1 MVKRPKMAGSA
12 LKWPPKLSKRPKRVQ
27 SGLKWGKIVGN
38 GEIRA
43 KVVYW
48 HKMAWGRFLREFSK
62 FQAFFKRNYQK
73 NAYIWVNALKIW
85 KIRLKMRLKFEKIRF
100 NQISSVFPAN
110 FPISSVFR
118 QFFNFYPY
126 CKRMFRI
133 LSVFQ
138 ANSPWNWSEFSKI

>member
-1 MVKRPKMAGSA
+1 MAESG
-12 LKWPPKLSKRPKRVQ
+12 LKWPPKPSKRPKRLRCC
-27 SGLKWGKIVGN
+27 GKWGKIVWN

-100 NQISSVFPAN
+100 NQISSVFQAN
-110 FPISSVFR
+110 FPISNVSR
-118 QFFNFYPY
+118 EFFNFYPS
-126 CKRMFRI
+126 CKRIFRI

-138 ANSPWNWSEFSKI
+138 ANSPWNSSEFSKI